1 MHDFPNTCP
10 DCGEQVAWPG
20 TGNYSC
26 GTSYGLRITADSK
39 EFVKLDTVYNAR
51 CYKRQLEATQARLAD
66 LQSKYDAAE
75 FWETWVYPK
84 GATAKQ
90 VQNELTDYHMMLE
103 QVTQVYSELTGGR
116 ISKPNT
122 MAFEVIGQA
131 NELVEAA
138 IKEYC
143 EEETEELREDKQLL
157 RDGLQQILRLTV
169 QAGWANLVTK
179 AIHNKAADLLTATAH
194 VEEEVESP

>member
-1 MHDFPNTCP
+1 MHDFPDTCP
-10 DCGEQVAWPG
+10 DCGEKVAWPG

-39 EFVKLDTVYNAR
+39 ELVKLETVYNAR
-51 CYKRQLEATQARLAD
+51 CYKRQLEATQTQLAE
-66 LQSKYDAAE
+66 LQDQYDAAE
-75 FWETWVYPK
+75 FWKKWVYPK

-90 VQNELTDYHMMLE
+90 VQNELADYYMILE

-143 EEETEELREDKQLL
+143 AEETEELCEDKQTLL
-157 RDGLQQILRLTV
+157 KGVREILQLTMRT
-169 QAGWANLVTK
+169 WEANMVMR
-179 AIHNKAADLLTATAH
+179 AIHDKADDLLTAIEH
-194 VEEEVESP
+194 VEELP